1 MFHRDAEKG
10 FFFFFFKSGDQDFL
24 FKKFS
29 LGECF
34 Q

>member
-10 FFFFFFKSGDQDFL
+10 FFFFKSGDQDFL